1 MTYIQHD
8 KIVKKINSRDGNDNR
23 FEDNY
28 LQNKYHTSVTAIS
41 SFARGDLIAFW
52 VRVIQWATVVES
64 IACAEA
70 IGGSRTHLTRHS
82 PVCFAGWPAC
92 AVLCAVLMIRKRS
105 FSLNIQSKRKNF
117 ISSKFLWV
125 RFPR

>member
-82 PVCFAGWPAC
+82 PVCFAGWPAWLRC
-92 AVLCAVLMIRKRS
+92 SHDPQEIFLAEY
-105 FSLNIQSKRKNF
+105 SKQTQKF
-117 ISSKFLWV
+117 YFKQVSMGQISTVK
-125 RFPR
+125 